1 MELHRISIS
10 ELAELLVAKEVS
22 ATECVAYFGNR
33 IEQIN
38 PALNSFVSLDLD
50 AAMEKAR
57 AIDDLRANNRK
68 VGALGGIPFGVKDL
82 EDAEGFVTSRG
93 SILFANSPKA
103 RKNSHMVDCFVREGA
118 IPVGKTNTPEFGWKS
133 NTDNPVFGPTRNPYD
148 FSRSPG
154 GSSGGSAAAIA
165 SGQVPFATGSDGGG
179 SLRIPASACGIS
191 AMKTSLGRVPMVSDV
206 PVGWSDL
213 SVPGPLAG
221 TIRDTALLLDLV
233 AMPDGRDFRSQARKL
248 ELWHQ
253 ELSVEQGTVTAAF
266 SIDLGY
272 ATIDP
277 EVAEVTKGAIA
288 TLESN
293 GVQIRVLDSVFAK
306 DPLDE
311 FFTMTNS
318 YYAKTLG
325 PLTSDPRFQ
334 DIDPGLRSQ
343 VENGLRASVTEFL
356 RASDLAFFMNQIL
369 WKLFQEVDVLIT
381 PTTAGLPPQ
390 VGGPQLI
397 AGMEVRDWVQ
407 LTYPFNMTRSPA
419 ATVCAGIAKSGIPVG
434 LQIVG
439 PHLGDLKVLAAA
451 HLFEGLLGTRSPEIA

>member
-10 ELAELLVAKEVS
+10 ELAELLVAKELS
-22 ATECVAYFGNR
+22 AAECVAYFAKR

-50 AAMEKAR
+50 TAMEKAR
-57 AIDDLRANNRK
+57 AIDGLRANNRR
-68 VGALGGIPFGVKDL
+68 VGVLAGIPFGVKDL

-93 SILFANSPKA
+93 SVLFANSPRA
-103 RKNSHMVDCFVREGA
+103 RKNSYMVDCFVREGA

-133 NTDNPVFGPTRNPYD
+133 DTDNPVFGPTRNPYD
-148 FSRSPG
+148 LSRSPG
-154 GSSGGSAAAIA
+154 GSSGGSASAIA

-213 SVPGPLAG
+213 SVPGPLAR

-253 ELSVEQGTVTAAF
+253 ELSVKPRQVTAAF
-266 SIDLGY
+266 SNDLGY
-272 ATIDP
+272 AAIDP
-277 EVAEVTKGAIA
+277 EITEVVEAAISK
-288 TLESN
+288 LERN
-293 GVQIRVLDSVFAK
+293 GVQIRILDSLFTR

-325 PLTSDPRFQ
+325 PLISDPRYHEV
-334 DIDPGLRSQ
+334 DPGIRSQ
-343 VENGLRASVTEFL
+343 VENGLRTSAIEFL
-356 RASDLAFFMNQIL
+356 RASDLGFYMNQIL
-369 WKLFQEVDVLIT
+369 FRLFQEVDVLIT
-381 PTTAGLPPQ
+381 PTTAGLPPH

-397 AGMEVRDWVQ
+397 AGEHVRDWVQ

-439 PHLGDLKVLAAA
+439 PHLGDFQVLSAA
-451 HLFEGLLGTRSPEIA
+451 HHFEGLLGTHSPEIA

>member
-1 MELHRISIS
+1 MG
-10 ELAELLVAKEVS
+10 V
-22 ATECVAYFGNR
+22 
-33 IEQIN
+33 
-38 PALNSFVSLDLD
+38 
-50 AAMEKAR
+50 
-57 AIDDLRANNRK
+57 
-68 VGALGGIPFGVKDL
+68 LGGIPFGVKDL

-103 RKNSHMVDCFVREGA
+103 RENSYMVDCFVREGA

-154 GSSGGSAAAIA
+154 GSSGGSASAIA

-213 SVPGPLAG
+213 SVPGPLAR

-253 ELSVEQGTVTAAF
+253 ELSVEQRQVTAAF
-266 SIDLGY
+266 SSDLGY
-272 ATIDP
+272 AAIDP
-277 EVAEVTKGAIA
+277 EIAEVTEAAIA

-293 GVQIRVLDSVFAK
+293 GVQIRILDSLFAK

-325 PLTSDPRFQ
+325 PLVSDPRYQ
-334 DIDPGLRSQ
+334 EVDPGIRSQ
-343 VENGLRASVTEFL
+343 VENGLRTSATEFL
-356 RASDLAFFMNQIL
+356 RASDLSFYMNQIL
-369 WKLFQEVDVLIT
+369 WRLFQEVDVLIT
-381 PTTAGLPPQ
+381 PTTAGLPPH
-390 VGGPQLI
+390 VGGHQQI
-397 AGMEVRDWVQ
+397 AGEEVRDWVQ

-419 ATVCAGIAKSGIPVG
+419 ATVCSGIAKSGIPVG

-439 PHLGDLKVLAAA
+439 PHLGDLQVLSAA
-451 HLFEGLLGTRSPEIA
+451 HLFEGLLGTHSPEIS